1 MIIEASWESRHI
13 TNQNEELG
21 NQHSPV
27 WSILSM
33 YVSVVSI
40 LYPNVRIVRQRS
52 ASIIGLQEMS
62 LPRMLTVAIDTH
74 LFCYSKF
81 KLQGTQLMRFNK
93 TVCQSGLRGPRQW
106 RMRRKKRRHVLLVGR
121 VWHMSAMKLPT
132 HACGLLC
139 RSLCGQAMHFDLG
152 SSPCSSLV
160 LSPVTLLGL
169 FCLSPRK
176 KNKKSL

>member
-1 MIIEASWESRHI
+1 
-13 TNQNEELG
+13 
-21 NQHSPV
+21 
-27 WSILSM
+27 M

-40 LYPNVRIVRQRS
+40 LYPNVRIVCQRP

-74 LFCYSKF
+74 PWS
-81 KLQGTQLMRFNK
+81 NK
-93 TVCQSGLRGPRQW
+93 TVCPSGLRGPRQW
-106 RMRRKKRRHVLLVGR
+106 RMRSKKRRHVLLVGR

-139 RSLCGQAMHFDLG
+139 WSLCGQAMHFDLG

-160 LSPVTLLGL
+160 LSLVTLLGL
-169 FCLSPRK
+169 FCLFRCIGFD
-176 KNKKSL
+176 SLFSRHE